1 MSNVNVGLAQELK
14 HSVPVDSFRN
24 QILAARTVMTRNVTL
39 TGGATKDE
47 IQVPKGCYEVGIKSS
62 SAVTFYE
69 TANTYT
75 QFDKKQDG
83 SLVENTY
90 GSGYS
95 GTNMSMPVYNGRFW
109 LNGTGTVT
117 LLFSSIREV

>member
-14 HSVPVDSFRN
+14 HSVPVDSYRN
-24 QILAARTVMTRNVTL
+24 QILAARTVMTRSITL
-39 TGGATKDE
+39 SGSKVE
-47 IQVPKGCYEVGIKSS
+47 VQVPKGCYEVGIKCNSE
-62 SAVTFYE
+62 VTFYE

-75 QFDKKQDG
+75 QFDKKEDG
-83 SLVENTY
+83 TLVENTY

>member
-1 MSNVNVGLAQELK
+1 MNNVNKNYQNYKEN
-14 HSVPVDSFRN
+14 VPVDGYGN
-24 QILAARTVMTRNVTL
+24 QILAARTVMTRSVVL
-39 TGGATKDE
+39 SGSKVE
-47 IQVPKGCYEVGIKSS
+47 IQVPKGCYEVGIKCGSE
-62 SAVTFYE
+62 VTFYE
-69 TANTYT
+69 TADTYT
-75 QFDKKQDG
+75 QFDKKEDG

-95 GTNMSMPVYNGRFW
+95 GTNMNMPVYNGRFW